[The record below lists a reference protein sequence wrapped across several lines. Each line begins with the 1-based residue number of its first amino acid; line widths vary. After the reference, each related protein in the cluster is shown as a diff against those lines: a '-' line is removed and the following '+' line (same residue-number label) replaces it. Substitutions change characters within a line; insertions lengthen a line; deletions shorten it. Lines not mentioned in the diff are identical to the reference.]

1 MNAAAGTA
9 PQIAV
14 VGMAARFP
22 GAADVD
28 EFWQNLLD
36 GVPAHQAAGLDPSG
50 FDAEFFDISADEATL
65 MDPQHRMFIE
75 CCWHAMEAAGYDP
88 RSAPGVGAV
97 FGGCSFPVYLV
108 LSLMAQH
115 GLAGGHISLATA
127 LANDRDA
134 LTARTAYHL
143 DLRGPVLTVQAFSAT
158 GLVAVHLAAQSLLLG
173 DCDLAVAGVA
183 SVCVTELPEGPVPAS
198 RSGVCAPLDARAD
211 GTLPGNAVAVVVLR
225 RLDDAVRDGDH
236 VHALLAGSAV
246 THEGGRSHG
255 FLVPGTAAKAEAMA
269 EALAVAGLTP
279 EDLGY
284 IEAQAVGEPVSDA
297 LEVAAV
303 DRVFDGSPS
312 GASYRM
318 GSVAANV
325 GHLDA
330 AAGMAGLIKA
340 ILMVERGW
348 IPPQPGF
355 RVPAAALARA
365 RTRFMVAAT
374 EAQPWTAPDDAGM
387 PVPRRCGVNS
397 FGIGGTNAHAVV
409 CQAPSA
415 PAITDLA
422 EDLQLFVVSARDDKA
437 LRRAAEAVCNALAAN
452 WSSCLCTSAV
462 PAGTAPDGGA
472 VSPAN
477 VAYTLQIGRA
487 SLQSRSAFLARTPGG
502 VLRGLEQIAQGMTG
516 PGELADDVEAD
527 QQAVPPSPAA
537 TGIAATGIDE
547 AASWR
552 LIARRWLAGEHIDWQ
567 DAHRGRPRLRVP
579 LPGYPFDHRRF
590 WVEPDI
596 SEESQPP
603 DMSTDTSTNTTPIGV

>member
-1 MNAAAGTA
+1 
-9 PQIAV
+9 
-14 VGMAARFP
+14 
-22 GAADVD
+22 
-28 EFWQNLLD
+28 
-36 GVPAHQAAGLDPSG
+36 
-50 FDAEFFDISADEATL
+50 
-65 MDPQHRMFIE
+65 
-75 CCWHAMEAAGYDP
+75 
-88 RSAPGVGAV
+88 
-97 FGGCSFPVYLV
+97 VYLV

-198 RSGVCAPLDARAD
+198 RSGVCAPLDAQAD

-269 EALAVAGLTP
+269 EALAVAGLAP

-312 GASYRM
+312 AASYRM

-374 EAQPWTAPDDAGM
+374 EAQPWTALDDSGM
-387 PVPRRCGVNS
+387 PITRRCGVNS

-415 PAITDLA
+415 PASTDLA
-422 EDLQLFVVSARDDKA
+422 EDDPQLFVVSARDDKA
-437 LRRAAEAVCNALAAN
+437 LRRGAEAVRNALVAN
-452 WSSCLCTSAV
+452 WSSRLHASTV
-462 PAGTAPDGGA
+462 PAGIAPNGGA
-472 VSPAN
+472 MSPAN

-487 SLQSRSAFLARTPGG
+487 SLESRSAFFARTPGG
-502 VLRGLEQIAQGMTG
+502 VLRGLEQIAKGMTG

-527 QQAVPPSPAA
+527 QQAVPPSP
-537 TGIAATGIDE
+537 TATGIDE

-590 WVEPDI
+590 WVEPNI
-596 SEESQPP
+596 PAESQPP